1 MLKESS
7 RRLMI
12 LFRQKIYKLIRKIP
26 AGEILSYKKV
36 AQLAGRPKAWRA
48 VGNALN
54 KNTSAEIPCHRVIRS
69 DGLLGGYKQ
78 GGDKKAFLL
87 KQEGVKII

>member
-1 MLKESS
+1 MLKKFSKKPTTS
-7 RRLMI
+7 
-12 LFRQKIYKLIRKIP
+12 FRQKVYSLVRTILVGKT
-26 AGEILSYKKV
+26 LSYKKV

-54 KNTSAEIPCHRVIRS
+54 KNTDAEIPCHRVVRS
-69 DGLLGGYKQ
+69 DGLLGGYNK

-87 KQEGVKII
+87 KQEGVKIK